1 MPSADAGG
9 AEEINPMAIYRA
21 EVIGSMLRPA
31 YLKRARLDFAT
42 DRLSTTQFK
51 AIEDRAVNEA
61 IALQE
66 EAGLDVITD
75 GEMRRST
82 FIGPLTDYVDGLEP
96 VDFMTRPWRKASAE
110 ETDLPVPL
118 SVTGKLWRRRSLAA
132 EEFTYARGRAKRP
145 LKATLPSPLMM
156 SFLWS
161 PEFSAVAYLD
171 PFALFADAVDILRDE
186 VRELAALGC
195 DYIQIDAPEL
205 AALVDPQTRRR
216 AYEMNGISAERM
228 LGEGIEMLNAIADAP
243 GVSFGLH
250 LCRGNNAG
258 HWMAAGGYEAISK
271 QVFARGTHYDIFLL
285 EYDNWRAGNFAPLAD
300 IPRDKI
306 VVLGL
311 ISTKTDELEP
321 ADGLAARIE
330 EAARYFPRE
339 QMALSTQ
346 CGFASVAAGNP
357 VAFETQWAKLKL
369 VADVARR
376 LWK

>member
-1 MPSADAGG
+1 
-9 AEEINPMAIYRA
+9 MAIYRA
-21 EVIGSMLRPA
+21 EVIGSMLRPE
-31 YLKRARLDFAT
+31 YLKRARFDFAA
-42 DRLSTTQFK
+42 DRLSTAQFK

-61 IALQE
+61 ISLQE
-66 EAGLDVITD
+66 EAGVDVVTD

-82 FIGPLTDYVDGLEP
+82 FIGPLADYVEGLEP
-96 VDFMTRPWRKASAE
+96 VDFMTRPWRKPSAE

-118 SVTGKLWRRRSLAA
+118 SVTGKLRRRRSLAA

-161 PEFSAVAYLD
+161 PEFSPAAYAD
-171 PFALFADAVDILRDE
+171 PFALFADATDIIRDE

-205 AALVDPQTRRR
+205 ATLVDPETRRK
-216 AYEMNGISAERM
+216 AYELNGVSTERM
-228 LGEGIEMLNAIADAP
+228 LGEGIEMLNAVADAP
-243 GVSFGLH
+243 GVTFGLH

-271 QVFARGTHYDIFLL
+271 QVFARVTRYHVLLL
-285 EYDNWRAGNFAPLAD
+285 EYDDWRAGSFAPLAD
-300 IPRDKI
+300 IPHDKV

-311 ISTKTDELEP
+311 VSTKTDALEP
-321 ADGLAARIE
+321 ADELAARIE
-330 EAARYFPRE
+330 EAARFFPRD
-339 QMALSTQ
+339 QLALSTQ

-357 VAFETQWAKLKL
+357 IAFATQRAKLRL
-369 VADVARR
+369 VADTAHR

>member
-1 MPSADAGG
+1 
-9 AEEINPMAIYRA
+9 MAIYRA
-21 EVIGSMLRPA
+21 EVIGSMLRPE
-31 YLKRARLDFAT
+31 YLKRARFDFAA
-42 DRLSTTQFK
+42 DRLSTAQFK

-61 IALQE
+61 LALQE
-66 EAGLDVITD
+66 DAGVDVVTD

-82 FIGPLTDYVDGLEP
+82 FIGPLADYVEGLEP
-96 VDFMTRPWRKASAE
+96 VDFMTRPWRKPSAE

-118 SVTGKLWRRRSLAA
+118 SVTGKLRRRRSLAA
-132 EEFTYARGRAKRP
+132 EEFVYARGRARRP

-161 PEFSAVAYLD
+161 PEFSAAAYDD
-171 PFALFADAVDILRDE
+171 PFALFADAADILRDE
-186 VRELAALGC
+186 ARELAALGC

-205 AALVDPQTRRR
+205 ATLVDPETRRK
-216 AYEMNGISAERM
+216 AYEINGVSTERM
-228 LGEGIEMLNAIADAP
+228 LGEGIEMLNAVADAP
-243 GVSFGLH
+243 GVTFGLH

-271 QVFARGTHYDIFLL
+271 QVFARATRYDIFLL
-285 EYDNWRAGNFAPLAD
+285 EYDNWRAGSFAPLTD

-311 ISTKTDELEP
+311 VSTKTDALEP
-321 ADGLAARIE
+321 ADGVEARIE
-330 EAARYFPRE
+330 EAARFFPRD
-339 QMALSTQ
+339 QLALSTQ

-357 VAFETQWAKLKL
+357 ISFDTQRAKLRL
-369 VADVARR
+369 VADTAHR

>member
-1 MPSADAGG
+1 
-9 AEEINPMAIYRA
+9 MAIYRA
-21 EVIGSMLRPA
+21 EAIGSMLRPE
-31 YLKRARLDFAT
+31 YLKRTRFDFAA
-42 DRLSTTQFK
+42 DRLSTAQFK

-66 EAGLDVITD
+66 EAGLDVVTD

-82 FIGPLTDYVDGLEP
+82 FIAPLTDYVEGLEP
-96 VDFMTRPWRKASAE
+96 VDFMTRPWRKPTAE
-110 ETDLPVPL
+110 ETELPAPL
-118 SVTGKLWRRRSLAA
+118 AVTGKLRRRRSLAA
-132 EEFTYARGRAKRP
+132 EEFAYARGRAKRP

-161 PEFSAVAYLD
+161 PEFSAAAYQD
-171 PFALFADAVDILRDE
+171 PFALFADAADILRDE

-205 AALVDPQTRRR
+205 ATLVDPQTRRR
-216 AYEMNGISAERM
+216 AYEMNGVSTERM
-228 LGEGIEMLNAIADAP
+228 LGEGIELLNAVAGAP

-258 HWMAAGGYEAISK
+258 HWMAAGGYEAISR
-271 QVFARGTHYDIFLL
+271 QVFARASRYDIFLL
-285 EYDNWRAGNFAPLAD
+285 EYDNWRAGSFAPLSD

-306 VVLGL
+306 VALGL
-311 ISTKTDELEP
+311 VSTKTDELEP
-321 ADGLAARIE
+321 ADGLVARVE
-330 EAARYFPRE
+330 EAARYFPRD

-357 VAFETQWAKLKL
+357 IAFETQRAKLKL
-369 VADVARR
+369 VADAARR
-376 LWK
+376 IWR